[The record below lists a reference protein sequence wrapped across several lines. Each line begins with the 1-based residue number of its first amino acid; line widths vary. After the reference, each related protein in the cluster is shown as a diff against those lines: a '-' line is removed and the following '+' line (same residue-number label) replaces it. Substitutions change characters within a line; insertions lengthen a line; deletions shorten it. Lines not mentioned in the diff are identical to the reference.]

1 MRGGLFGPLW
11 CARVPPPSAFGG
23 AQYEPC
29 SQTSFRPSTSRPA
42 PDGRNR
48 IQQFHF
54 SSESKGVIRM
64 WPLGAT
70 HAAKYC
76 DKRLK
81 SPGISSRTALPH
93 SRSTSTLRR
102 GNALSCMGRGHYLQL
117 SGGRDG
123 QPRCW
128 RGHAGDP
135 DPFDRTLSEGCWVG
149 PMRPHRTTRV
159 VLLWSEDEVAGV
171 DGWAVDSAEADGAAS
186 GDGDDRVRSGGVGHV
201 GRKGGRGDPQRTE
214 VALVLTSG
222 WCCIEVRNGVGTE
235 ACGEHEGVETDAAS
249 QGVVAG
255 TTVDGV
261 DSRATVEGVGAGPT
275 DDPVVAA

>member
-29 SQTSFRPSTSRPA
+29 SQTCFRPSTSRPA

-102 GNALSCMGRGHYLQL
+102 GNALSCTGRGHYLQL

-149 PMRPHRTTRV
+149 PMWPHRTTEWYCYGARMKS
-159 VLLWSEDEVAGV
+159 LASMAG
-171 DGWAVDSAEADGAAS
+171 
-186 GDGDDRVRSGGVGHV
+186 
-201 GRKGGRGDPQRTE
+201 P
-214 VALVLTSG
+214 LTPLRRM
-222 WCCIEVRNGVGTE
+222 VPPP
-235 ACGEHEGVETDAAS
+235 
-249 QGVVAG
+249 
-255 TTVDGV
+255 
-261 DSRATVEGVGAGPT
+261 ATVMTVF
-275 DDPVVAA
+275 DPAVWVTLAAKVAAVIPSGRRSILS